1 MTLSASSRPSLSLIA
16 AVPRNG
22 AIGKDNALV
31 WREPEDQKHFRR
43 VTMGCPVIM
52 GRKTWDS
59 LPERFRPLPGRRNVV
74 VTRNTAWQ
82 ADGAD
87 AVNSL
92 DAALALLAGTP
103 KAFVIGGAE
112 LYALALPRAS
122 ELVLTEIDAEL
133 DGNIFFPAWDRTR
146 FVETARDD
154 RPGFSFVTYNNN
166 RGD

>member
-1 MTLSASSRPSLSLIA
+1 MNRPALSLIA

-22 AIGKDNALV
+22 AIGRNNELL

-59 LPERFRPLPGRRNVV
+59 LPERFRPLPGRRNIV
-74 VTRNTAWQ
+74 VTRNLAWR
-82 ADGAD
+82 AAGAES
-87 AVNSL
+87 VPSL
-92 DAALALLAGTP
+92 PAALALLQGVA

-112 LYALALPRAS
+112 IYGLAMPLAD

-133 DGNIFFPAWDRTR
+133 DGDVYFPHWDRMHFSR
-146 FVETARDD
+146 TASEPHTGADGV
-154 RPGFSFVTYNNN
+154 GFRFVTY
-166 RGD
+166 RRAPGD